1 MTSDRASPLIGDLR
15 ATWNSH
21 YAENLFEHVFI
32 AEVLQECAFVRKQR
46 VEVLRAEVDESG
58 YDLVLSLGKVTRH
71 IQLKASAKGGSTKS
85 VTVNDALQ
93 EHIGGCV
100 VWMLW
105 TEGEDHRC
113 EFAYRF
119 FGHTFNVSEAKP
131 LPAKTAK
138 HQRTKE
144 PKPKMRVITPGQF
157 ESVSTTRGLV
167 ELLFG
172 PPMTSPS
179 SPTAKDEESSVMSE
193 ESKDGNQAHRGPPLK
208 ELPG

>member
-1 MTSDRASPLIGDLR
+1 VTSDRASPLLGDLR

-71 IQLKASAKGGSTKS
+71 VQLKASARGGSTKS
-85 VTVNDALQ
+85 VMVNEALQ

-105 TEGEDHRC
+105 SEDEDHRC
-113 EFAYRF
+113 DFTYRF
-119 FGHTFNVSEAKP
+119 FDTEVKP
-131 LPAKTAK
+131 LPSKAAKNRK
-138 HQRTKE
+138 TKE
-144 PKPKMRVITPGQF
+144 PKPNMRVVTPSQF
-157 ESVSTTRGLV
+157 ETASTVGELAS
-167 ELLFG
+167 LLFG
-172 PPMTSPS
+172 PP
-179 SPTAKDEESSVMSE
+179 
-193 ESKDGNQAHRGPPLK
+193 
-208 ELPG
+208 